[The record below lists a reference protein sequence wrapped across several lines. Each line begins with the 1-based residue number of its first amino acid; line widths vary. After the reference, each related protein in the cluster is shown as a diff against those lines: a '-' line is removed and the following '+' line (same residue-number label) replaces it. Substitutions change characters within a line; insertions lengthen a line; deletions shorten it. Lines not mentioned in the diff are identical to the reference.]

1 MNWSL
6 KDSTSAKEWNLGK
19 GLVRSQRK
27 LFEQLRHLDEVRL
40 RFTSRVDRHQDVI
53 NSLTRKLDV
62 VDERILLLV
71 DAINALLD
79 DESF

>member
-40 RFTSRVDRHQDVI
+40 RFTSRVDRHQNVI
-53 NSLTRKLDV
+53 TSLTRKLDV

-79 DESF
+79 DDSF